1 MALET
6 YRKKRNFA
14 ATTEPKGAA
23 APVAD
28 SNIFVVQKH
37 DATRLH
43 YDFRLALDG
52 VLKSWAV
59 TRGPS
64 LDPGEKRLAVAVEDH
79 PLEYGDFEGTIAKG
93 EYGGGSVIVWD
104 NGTWAPIG
112 DAHRG
117 LKKGHLE
124 FELHGQKLNGRWH
137 LVRMHGKPGEKREN
151 WLLIKGD
158 DEFARPADG
167 ADILEDR
174 PESIKTGRT
183 IDELDGE
190 SPGWSSNT
198 GPIEKPESAEPN
210 RAAIE
215 GAAPGPMPGFVEPM
229 LATLTKS
236 PPAAERWLHE
246 IKFDG
251 YRLQAH
257 IEDGKVTLWTRGG
270 LDWTKKFGDSIQEAL
285 RNLPV
290 RTALIDGELVAENAS
305 GISEFSLLQAD
316 LSDGRSD
323 RFAYYA
329 FDCLYLDGYD
339 LREAP
344 LIDRKELLSQ
354 LIGINS
360 GAIRYSSHFVE
371 DGKLVL
377 QRACGLGLEGIVSKT
392 SRSVYVS
399 GRGKSWVKA
408 KCSAK
413 QEFVIA
419 GYVPSSTGRKAIG
432 SLALGV
438 YEGADLRYVGRVG
451 TGFSSDIAEALF
463 TRLDAMRVR
472 SSPFAKRLTTA
483 EARQVRF
490 VRPELIAE
498 VDFRGWTGDGLL
510 RQAAFQGLRDD
521 KPAHQVIRETTM
533 ATNAAPESP
542 KSSVTLTHPD
552 RVYWPG
558 EGVTKEGLADYYAE
572 AWPFMKPLIV
582 NRALAL
588 VRCPDGIG
596 GQTFFQKHAW
606 KGLNRNIV
614 LVKDPSETE
623 PLISIRDFDGLMA
636 LVQSAA
642 LEIHPWGSTAA
653 DWERPDM
660 IVMDLDPGDD
670 VDWPTVIAAAE
681 EVRERLKKAGL
692 ASFVKTSGGKGLHVV
707 SPIKPKA
714 EWPAVKAFTKA
725 IADSMAADSPERFVS
740 TIPKA
745 RSPPIRPGRDRAPR
759 SPCLSPGRSFHP
771 RLGLTISPPA
781 TRRRAS
787 PRSPIHG
794 RISAPPRR
802 RSKKSERKPS
812 RLGNDKGPRSLAL
825 QILRLAPAQ
834 GDWESRNRPEADKQR
849 GLRRVRLAQI
859 PVMHGRAANA
869 ANRPLR

>member
-6 YRKKRNFA
+6 YRRKRNFA
-14 ATTEPKGAA
+14 ATAEPKGAA
-23 APVAD
+23 PIAH

-64 LDPGEKRLAVAVEDH
+64 LNPGEKRLAVAVEDH
-79 PLEYGDFEGTIAKG
+79 PLEYADFEGTIAKG

-112 DAHRG
+112 DPYKG

-158 DEFARPADG
+158 DEFARSVDE
-167 ADILEDR
+167 ADILEER
-174 PESIKTGRT
+174 PESINTGRT
-183 IDELDGE
+183 IDQLEGE
-190 SPGWSSNT
+190 APGWSSKT
-198 GPIEKPESAEPN
+198 GKIETGG
-210 RAAIE
+210 
-215 GAAPGPMPGFVEPM
+215 GAAAAKPKSRAPASEAPDPSAIDGVVKGPLPGFVEPM
-229 LATLTKS
+229 LATLSKL
-236 PPAAERWLHE
+236 PPTGGRWLHE

-251 YRLQAH
+251 YRLQAR
-257 IEDGKVTLWTRGG
+257 IEKGKVTLSTRRG
-270 LDWTKKFGDSIQEAL
+270 LDWTKKFGGAVQEAL
-285 RNLPV
+285 RHLPV
-290 RTALIDGELVAENAS
+290 RAALIDGELVVENES
-305 GISEFSLLQAD
+305 GVAQFSLLQAD
-316 LSDGRSD
+316 LSDGRFD
-323 RFAYYA
+323 RFVYYA

-339 LREAP
+339 LRRAP
-344 LIDRKELLSQ
+344 LIRRKELLSH
-354 LIGINS
+354 LIGTGG
-360 GAIRYSSHFVE
+360 GAIRYSAHFEE

-377 QRACGLGLEGIVSKT
+377 QRACALGLEGIVSKA
-392 SRSVYVS
+392 SQSVYVS

-408 KCSAK
+408 KCSDR
-413 QEFVIA
+413 QECVIA

-451 TGFSSDIAEALF
+451 TGFSSGVAEALF
-463 TRLDAMRVR
+463 ARLDAMRIR

-483 EARQVRF
+483 EARELRF

-498 VDFRGWTGDGLL
+498 IDFRGWTGDGLL
-510 RQAAFQGLRDD
+510 RQASFQGLRED
-521 KPAHQVIRETTM
+521 KPPHEVVRETTM
-533 ATNAAPESP
+533 ATNAAPERP

-552 RVYWPG
+552 RIYWPDV
-558 EGVTKEGLADYYAE
+558 GVTKEGLADYYAP

-582 NRALAL
+582 GRALAL
-588 VRCPDGIG
+588 LRCPDGIS
-596 GQTFFQKHAW
+596 GQAFFQKHAW

-614 LVKDPSETE
+614 LVKDPAEPE

-642 LEIHPWGSTAA
+642 LEIHPWGSTIA

-660 IVMDLDPGDD
+660 IVMDLDPGED
-670 VDWPTVIAAAE
+670 VDWTAVIAAAG
-681 EVRERLKKAGL
+681 EVRDRLKSVGL
-692 ASFVKTSGGKGLHVV
+692 AAFVKTSGGKGLHVV

-725 IADSMAADSPERFVS
+725 IADAMAADSPDRFVS

-745 RSPPIRPGRDRAPR
+745 KRHGKILIDYLRNQRGMTAVAAYSTRARPGAAVSMPLAWEE
-759 SPCLSPGRSFHP
+759 LSPEIGPAYFTIRNAPARLSSVADPWADFRAAAAPIEEERKRSK
-771 RLGLTISPPA
+771 
-781 TRRRAS
+781 
-787 PRSPIHG
+787 
-794 RISAPPRR
+794 PPRKR
-802 RSKKSERKPS
+802 
-812 RLGNDKGPRSLAL
+812 
-825 QILRLAPAQ
+825 
-834 GDWESRNRPEADKQR
+834 
-849 GLRRVRLAQI
+849 
-859 PVMHGRAANA
+859 
-869 ANRPLR
+869 